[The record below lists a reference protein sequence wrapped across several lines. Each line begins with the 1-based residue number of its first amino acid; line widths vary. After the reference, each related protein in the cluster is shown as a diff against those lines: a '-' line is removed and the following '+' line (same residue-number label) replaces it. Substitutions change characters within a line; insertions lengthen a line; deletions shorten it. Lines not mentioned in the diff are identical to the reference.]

1 MNLSTQSVDHPL
13 SPKGRF
19 GRLSYA
25 AWTFLSSI
33 IAVIL
38 IFVLAFGAV
47 LVTGGNLEQGQD
59 YPIFAIVLFIILY
72 IVFIYFSFVF
82 TIRRLHDRNQTGWLS
97 LLAIVPFVNF
107 IFIIYLLCAKGTAGE
122 NKFGGERETSGWE
135 KVLGW
140 IYIVIIPLAVIF
152 ALVGSA
158 VPAYQEYVQRN
169 QQAQIEQQINQAK

>member
-33 IAVIL
+33 VAVIL

-47 LVTGGNLEQGQD
+47 LVTGGSLEQGQD
-59 YPIFAIVLFIILY
+59 YPVLAIVLFIILY
-72 IVFIYFSFVF
+72 IVFVYFSFVF

-122 NKFGGERETSGWE
+122 NKFGVERETSGWE

-158 VPAYQEYVQRN
+158 VPAYQEYAQRSQLI
-169 QQAQIEQQINQAK
+169 QQQ

>member
-19 GRLSYA
+19 GRLAYA

-38 IFVLAFGAV
+38 IFVLAFGAA
-47 LVTGGNLEQGQD
+47 LVTGGSLEQGQD
-59 YPIFAIVLFIILY
+59 YPVLAIVLFIILY
-72 IVFIYFSFVF
+72 IALVYFSFVF

-97 LLAIVPFVNF
+97 LLALVPFVNF
-107 IFIIYLLCAKGTAGE
+107 IFIIYLFCAKGTAGE
-122 NKFGGERETSGWE
+122 NKFGVERETSGWE

-140 IYIVIIPLAVIF
+140 IYIVIIPVVVIL

-158 VPAYQEYVQRN
+158 VPAYQDYVQRSQLI
-169 QQAQIEQQINQAK
+169 QQQ

>member
-33 IAVIL
+33 VAVIL

-47 LVTGGNLEQGQD
+47 LVTGGSLEQGQD
-59 YPIFAIVLFIILY
+59 YPALAIVLFIILY
-72 IVFIYFSFVF
+72 IVFVYFSFVF

-97 LLAIVPFVNF
+97 LLAIVPFANF

-122 NKFGGERETSGWE
+122 NKFGVERETSGWE

-158 VPAYQEYVQRN
+158 VPAYQEYVQRSQLI
-169 QQAQIEQQINQAK
+169 QQQ

>member
-33 IAVIL
+33 VAVVI
-38 IFVLAFGAV
+38 IFVLAFGAA
-47 LVTGGNLEQGQD
+47 LVTGGRLEQGQD
-59 YPIFAIVLFIILY
+59 YPILAIVLFIILY
-72 IVFIYFSFVF
+72 IALVYFSFVF

-107 IFIIYLLCAKGTAGE
+107 IFIIYLFCAKGTTGE
-122 NKFGGERETSGWE
+122 NKFGAERETSGWE
-135 KVLGW
+135 TVLGW
-140 IYIVIIPLAVIF
+140 IYIMIIPLAIIF

-158 VPAYQEYVQRN
+158 VPAYQEYVQRSQLI
-169 QQAQIEQQINQAK
+169 QQQ